1 MLWTGA
7 EWAATCLASQFWSRL
22 ERSSRSFAMGETTT
36 LSVHR
41 CRFVDF
47 TPSSITA
54 LAFPPLPL
62 PSIKGKGKNKV
73 ASAGRVPKF
82 GPLIVGHANGN
93 IEIYEWTGSTETVEA
108 PQAWV
113 VRKVRVQSFSFW
125 SVALKQILPQTLSG
139 ANPSKVDSL
148 SLALKHP
155 DDLKDDDVP
164 SLTDLRLFSS
174 GGGSELTEWDMV
186 HGAIR
191 VRDNPIFRVRS
202 SCLLYSEN
210 VVLTRRGYLVN
221 RRKPCFHGSCTG
233 LRGWFHKSFILG
245 IRHPSTPSPS
255 RPFEESYLSTGLGT
269 SITAGEWRAH
279 LGCT

>member
-1 MLWTGA
+1 MPRNSIL
-7 EWAATCLASQFWSRL
+7 SRL
-22 ERSSRSFAMGETTT
+22 ERSSRYFAMGETTT

-62 PSIKGKGKNKV
+62 PSIKRKGKNKV
-73 ASAGRVPKF
+73 APAGRVPN
-82 GPLIVGHANGN
+82 LIVGHANGN

-113 VRKVRVQSFSFW
+113 VRKVRVQSFTYW

-139 ANPSKVDSL
+139 PNPSKVDSL
-148 SLALKHP
+148 ALALKRP
-155 DDLKDDDVP
+155 DDLKENDVP

-191 VRDNPIFRVRS
+191 VGDKPIFRMRS

-221 RRKPCFHGSCTG
+221 WRKPCFHGSCTG
-233 LRGWFHKSFILG
+233 LRGRFHNSFILG
-245 IRHPSTPSPS
+245 IRHPSTSSPS
-255 RPFEESYLSTGLGT
+255 RPFKESYLSTGLGT
-269 SITAGEWRAH
+269 TIAAGEWRAY
-279 LGCT
+279 LDCTRGRRQ